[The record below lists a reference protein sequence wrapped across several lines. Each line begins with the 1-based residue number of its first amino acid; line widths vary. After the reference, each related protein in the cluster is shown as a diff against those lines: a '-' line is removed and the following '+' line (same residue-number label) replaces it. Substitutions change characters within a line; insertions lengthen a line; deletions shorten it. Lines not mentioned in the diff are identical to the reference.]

1 MPPLPSLTQCRTRA
15 SWSGPDT
22 LGDDELLALIL
33 DPVEPRPLTRA
44 RHLLEAWGGLT
55 ALHRFRAP
63 LLESAGLTEEEAH
76 RLCAAIELGQ
86 RALRDQLLP
95 DPEDPLNQALVESWA
110 RPRLAGLDHEE
121 VWVLCVTPRSRL
133 KSSYMVGRGGL
144 HGCGLLPRDILQPV
158 VRDGASGFVLVHN
171 HPSGDPRPSPEDIDL
186 TRGLQLAAASVGVPL
201 LDHVIVGREGS
212 SSLLSLGFLDD

>member
-1 MPPLPSLTQCRTRA
+1 MPPLSALTQSRSRS
-15 SWSGPDT
+15 SWSGPES

-33 DPVEPRPLTRA
+33 DPSETRPLTRA
-44 RHLLEAWGGLT
+44 RKLLETWG
-55 ALHRFRAP
+55 ALGSLLRFRAP
-63 LLESAGLTEEEAH
+63 LLQSAGLTEAEAH
-76 RLCAAIELGQ
+76 RLCAALELGQ

-95 DPEDPLNQALVESWA
+95 DPEDPLNQALVEGWA
-110 RPRLAGLDHEE
+110 RPRLAGLDHEQ

-133 KSSYMVGRGGL
+133 KSTYQVGRGGL

-171 HPSGDPRPSPEDIDL
+171 HPSGDPRPSPEDINL

-201 LDHVIVGREGS
+201 LDHVIVGRDGS
-212 SSLLSLGFLDD
+212 ASLLALGFLDD